1 MIKPIPIEESY
12 RQTTNILKK
21 QRKIMKKQY
30 ITPSIIL
37 VNTEIQT
44 ILEGSM
50 EVTNGTYS
58 PGVALS
64 KKHTFTCDNLWDETW
79 EDPEEEDQ

>member
-1 MIKPIPIEESY
+1 
-12 RQTTNILKK
+12 
-21 QRKIMKKQY
+21 MKKQY

-44 ILEGSM
+44 ILAGSSL
-50 EVTNGTYS
+50 EKDDTS
-58 PGVALS
+58 HLPESALS
-64 KKHTFTCDNLWDETW
+64 KKHAFTCDNLWDETW

>member
-1 MIKPIPIEESY
+1 
-12 RQTTNILKK
+12 
-21 QRKIMKKQY
+21 MKKQY

-44 ILEGSM
+44 ILAGSSFGKDDTPYPPEG
-50 EVTNGTYS
+50 
-58 PGVALS
+58 ALS

>member
-1 MIKPIPIEESY
+1 
-12 RQTTNILKK
+12 
-21 QRKIMKKQY
+21 MKKQY

-44 ILEGSM
+44 ILAGSSV
-50 EVTNGTYS
+50 EKDDKPYS
-58 PGVALS
+58 PEGALS
-64 KKHTFTCDNLWDETW
+64 KKHTFTSDNLWDETW

>member
-1 MIKPIPIEESY
+1 
-12 RQTTNILKK
+12 
-21 QRKIMKKQY
+21 MKKQY

-44 ILEGSM
+44 ILAGSSLGKDDTPNPPEG
-50 EVTNGTYS
+50 
-58 PGVALS
+58 ALS

>member
-1 MIKPIPIEESY
+1 
-12 RQTTNILKK
+12 
-21 QRKIMKKQY
+21 MKKQY

-44 ILEGSM
+44 ILADSM
-50 EVTNGTYS
+50 NVENKPYS
-58 PGVALS
+58 PDVALS